1 LNGSFRAITSR
12 SNRKKNIIITGSSR
26 PLAVI
31 RLPSICLVKNCPEKQ
46 TDIFLELLARLYLS
60 ITSNGVRAGLV
71 PRRISTHFSTL
82 LV

>member
-1 LNGSFRAITSR
+1 LPGGILTHWESAALPRRT
-12 SNRKKNIIITGSSR
+12 